1 MGPGY
6 IRVRLGLLLGPFTKE
21 RKMKCPVEPPVV
33 NALVVVLVIILLG
46 LLVGGR
52 LDLLRGA
59 AQLLLEVR
67 NGWSFSM

>member
-1 MGPGY
+1 
-6 IRVRLGLLLGPFTKE
+6 
-21 RKMKCPVEPPVV
+21 MKCPVEPPVV
-33 NALVVVLVIILLG
+33 NALVVVVAIILLA

-59 AQLLLEVR
+59 AELFLEGR

>member
-1 MGPGY
+1 MGLPSVLQ
-6 IRVRLGLLLGPFTKE
+6 RDHFTKE
-21 RKMKCPVEPPVV
+21 RNMKCPVEPPVV
-33 NALVVVLVIILLG
+33 NALIVVLAIILLG

>member
-1 MGPGY
+1 MGLPSVLQPD
-6 IRVRLGLLLGPFTKE
+6 RFTKE
-21 RKMKCPVEPPVV
+21 RNMKCPVEPPVV
-33 NALVVVLVIILLG
+33 NALVVVVAIILLA

-59 AQLLLEVR
+59 AELFLEGR